1 VIRLEGVRFRYPRG
15 PEAIRG
21 VTLSI
26 EDEEFV
32 GVIGHSGAGKTTLAK
47 LIAGLLKPSEGRVLV
62 DGMDT
67 RSTPA
72 SVLARK
78 VGYVFQNPEA
88 MLFSATLLDEVAFA
102 LRNFGYPSGEI
113 EGRVRAAL
121 ERVDLRKPLSAS
133 PHALSFGEKRRLAIA
148 CVLAMDPSVV
158 VLDEPT
164 TGLDYA
170 RCLSLFTT
178 LSKLNEEG
186 RTVIVITHDTD
197 LLARFASR
205 VIVLEEGVVVRDGP
219 AREVLSDVD
228 FLRAHGFTPT
238 QPQIL
243 ASRLKASAP
252 IPSAVAEALAEA
264 WASRQR

>member
-1 VIRLEGVRFRYPRG
+1 MIKLEGVRFRYPNG
-15 PEAIRG
+15 PEAIKG
-21 VTLSI
+21 VTLTVL
-26 EDEEFV
+26 DGEFV

-67 RSTPA
+67 RVTPA

-78 VGYVFQNPEA
+78 VGYVFQNPET

-102 LRNFGYPSGEI
+102 LRNFGYPPAEI

-121 ERVDLRKPLSAS
+121 EKVDLQKPLNAS

-148 CVLAMDPSVV
+148 CILAMDPSVV

-170 RCLSLFTT
+170 RCLSLFNT
-178 LSKLNEEG
+178 LSKLNKEG
-186 RTVIVITHDTD
+186 KTVIIITHDTD
-197 LLARFASR
+197 LLARFANR
-205 VIVLEEGVVVRDGP
+205 VVVVEEGVIARDGP
-219 AREVLSDVD
+219 AGEVLSDID

-238 QPQIL
+238 QLQIL
-243 ASRLKASAP
+243 ASKLKAPAP
-252 IPSAVAEALAEA
+252 TASAVSETLART
-264 WASRQR
+264 WRLS